1 MAARRHHPAGLSS
14 VLATAAPA
22 SAAAAPRPCAAP
34 GPARTPP
41 ADIARDELGDL
52 NVEAPHAMT
61 GYTRTKFPHWAT
73 QYGQCDTRE
82 VVLQR
87 DGHNVAQ
94 DDKCRAVQGPGSA
107 STTGRR

>member
-1 MAARRHHPAGLSS
+1 MLRRALPE
-14 VLATAAPA
+14 P
-22 SAAAAPRPCAAP
+22 
-34 GPARTPP
+34 PP

-61 GYTRTKFPHWAT
+61 GYARTKFPHWAT

-94 DDKCRAVQGPGSA
+94 DDKCRAVQGTWYSE
-107 STTGRR
+107 